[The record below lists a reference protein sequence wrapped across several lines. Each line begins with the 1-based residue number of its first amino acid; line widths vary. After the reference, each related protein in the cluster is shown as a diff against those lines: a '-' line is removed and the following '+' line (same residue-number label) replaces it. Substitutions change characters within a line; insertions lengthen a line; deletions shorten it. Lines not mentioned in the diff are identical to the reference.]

1 MGNTEKKDIVDK
13 INDYLLSNKKPMKSK
28 VKNDRHINV
37 RLPNELLESLNQWS
51 YENNRSLSHTIRG
64 FLWFSQL
71 EILQDLRE
79 WVFNQDDDRN
89 INNVL
94 KPKSKEDEN
103 DG

>member
-1 MGNTEKKDIVDK
+1 MKNQDNKDILDK
-13 INDYLLSNKKPMKSK
+13 LNDYLLSNKVSMKSR

-64 FLWFSQL
+64 FLWFCRK

-79 WVFNQDDDRN
+79 WVLNPDDTREID
-89 INNVL
+89 NVL
-94 KPKSKEDEN
+94 NPKSKEVE
-103 DG
+103 

>member
-1 MGNTEKKDIVDK
+1 MKNQDNKDILDK
-13 INDYLLSNKKPMKSK
+13 LNDYLLSNKVSMKSR

-64 FLWFSQL
+64 FLWFCQK

-79 WVFNQDDDRN
+79 WVLNPDDTREID
-89 INNVL
+89 NVL
-94 KPKSKEDEN
+94 NPKSKEVE
-103 DG
+103 